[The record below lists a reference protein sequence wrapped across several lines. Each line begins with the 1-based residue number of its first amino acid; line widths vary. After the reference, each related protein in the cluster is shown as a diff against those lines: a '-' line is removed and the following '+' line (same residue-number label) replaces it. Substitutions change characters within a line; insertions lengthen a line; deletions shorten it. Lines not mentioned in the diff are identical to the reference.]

1 MINRTT
7 KEIEMTSSKGE
18 EALYLRVLNEIKEI
32 AAFEGSAVK
41 ELEELLQALEQGAHM
56 AGYFEGM
63 KDTLDDDN
71 REIIIEM
78 FKDGAPGRPRWS

>member
-1 MINRTT
+1 M
-7 KEIEMTSSKGE
+7 
-18 EALYLRVLNEIKEI
+18 V
-32 AAFEGSAVK
+32 
-41 ELEELLQALEQGAHM
+41 
-56 AGYFEGM
+56 GYFEGM